1 VLQNFDV
8 SWILLKLYALAKTR
22 QTRNR
27 LFCFGAPEGV
37 RTRKG
42 RSVKQNGPDVI
53 HISYCPFRSGRR
65 CLNII
70 HAYKPDPRS
79 CLELLFKPLN
89 FISVV
94 YHLVRQ
100 FVMTAFYYSVST
112 SIDGFHPSLLTNNPL
127 PGKERGV

>member
-1 VLQNFDV
+1 MLICTMAILGKKLCILEFFKLVLFRNQIESAAIIPLHQDV
-8 SWILLKLYALAKTR
+8 
-22 QTRNR
+22 
-27 LFCFGAPEGV
+27 
-37 RTRKG
+37 
-42 RSVKQNGPDVI
+42 PDVI